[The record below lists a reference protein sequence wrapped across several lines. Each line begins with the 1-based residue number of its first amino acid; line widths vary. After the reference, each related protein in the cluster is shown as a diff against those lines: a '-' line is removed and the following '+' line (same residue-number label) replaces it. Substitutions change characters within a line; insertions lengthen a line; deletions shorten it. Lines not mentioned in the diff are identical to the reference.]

1 MIESREYYGLYIKY
15 YIRTAGQILKF
26 IERNDGVRL
35 YEVGQPVSVVID
47 PKNIMAYE
55 AKGEG
60 AAP

>member
-1 MIESREYYGLYIKY
+1 M
-15 YIRTAGQILKF
+15 
-26 IERNDGVRL
+26 RL